1 MSKGKTSLVVKQDRN
16 GVIKQVQKVDLFL
29 KEFLSNGGNA
39 TEAAMTVFKMDNRS
53 SAAVVGS
60 RYLKE
65 AKSTARVYMEK
76 KGFTYGKLLELAME
90 KAMASK
96 NTEWFDRLMKLGGY
110 EDFMSKGTS
119 GVNVNILTAG
129 NQKDTFKGFVEE
141 GEVLEGEILGV
152 GEIDEDSGE
161 DEDDEEIIL
170 DPTISSLIG
179 EDNESN

>member
-1 MSKGKTSLVVKQDRN
+1 MSNKRALVVKQAKN
-16 GVIKQVQKVDLFL
+16 GAIKQVEKVDLFL
-29 KEFLSNGGNA
+29 KEFLANGGNA
-39 TEAAMTVFKMDNRS
+39 TEAAMTVFKLDNRA
-53 SAAVVGS
+53 SAGVIGS

-110 EDFMSKGTS
+110 EDFMSKSTA

-129 NQKDTFKGFVEE
+129 NHKDDFKGFIEE
-141 GEVLEGEILGV
+141 GEVLDGELV
-152 GEIDEDSGE
+152 SSSNNDEDD
-161 DEDDEEIIL
+161 DEDDEEM
-170 DPTISSLIG
+170 DPTISNLIG
-179 EDNESN
+179 VENEGN